1 MSPIALLTDFG
12 SQDWFVASM
21 KGVILSVNPQA
32 SIVDINHN
40 VAAGDITAAAF
51 NLIACHDFFPKGTIF
66 VSVVDPGV
74 GSTRNAIAIFAG
86 EYFFVGPD
94 NGIFSPIID
103 NYYKPQI
110 HALRE
115 GRYFLDTVSA
125 TFHGRDIFAPVAA
138 HLSNGVGLEKFGP
151 AHEDIIRLDI
161 PTARAKGKR
170 ISGQIIYIDHFGNA
184 ITNIPSSLSLQAKN
198 LHLKKLSI
206 PLCNCYE
213 DVADKKPCAVRGSCG
228 FVEIAINKGNAAKKL
243 ALKTNEAV
251 SIL

>member
-1 MSPIALLTDFG
+1 MNAIALLTDFG
-12 SQDWFVASM
+12 AQDWFVASM

-32 SIVDINHN
+32 TIVDINHN

-74 GSTRNAIAIFAG
+74 GGTRNAIAIFAG

-103 NYYKPQI
+103 NYYKPKI
-110 HALRE
+110 HSLTQH
-115 GRYFLDTVSA
+115 RYFLDSISS

-138 HLSNGVGLEKFGP
+138 HLSKGVALEEFGP
-151 AHEDIIRLDI
+151 LQDDIVRLEL

-184 ITNIPSSLSLQAKN
+184 ITNIPSSLSLKACSLQ
-198 LHLKKLSI
+198 HKKLSI

-228 FVEIAINKGNAAKKL
+228 FVEISINKGNAAKKL
-243 ALKTNEAV
+243 NIKASDHV